1 MSQQVAFL
9 ARTSFGKLELNPS
22 AEVNQPVCCTLRSAM
37 HMVWLLKNHGYR
49 LRYLKFH
56 QPPGARHAPKGS
68 RAGSVFIG
76 DPMSIILIKYLVQLA
91 RQVIR
96 RYYLL
101 MDKIIRQGDK
111 EVRVFRTPDG
121 VTGIVDTS
129 VPMPALDGLAAKLE
143 QRLAARAGTAKF
155 ALTPFGGVKPIA
167 GSSS

>member
-1 MSQQVAFL
+1 
-9 ARTSFGKLELNPS
+9 
-22 AEVNQPVCCTLRSAM
+22 
-37 HMVWLLKNHGYR
+37 
-49 LRYLKFH
+49 
-56 QPPGARHAPKGS
+56 
-68 RAGSVFIG
+68 
-76 DPMSIILIKYLVQLA
+76 MSIILIKYLVQLA

>member
-1 MSQQVAFL
+1 
-9 ARTSFGKLELNPS
+9 
-22 AEVNQPVCCTLRSAM
+22 
-37 HMVWLLKNHGYR
+37 
-49 LRYLKFH
+49 
-56 QPPGARHAPKGS
+56 
-68 RAGSVFIG
+68 
-76 DPMSIILIKYLVQLA
+76 MSIILIKYLVQLA

-129 VPMPALDGLAAKLE
+129 VPMSALDGLAAKLE
-143 QRLAARAGTAKF
+143 ERLAARARTAKI